1 MVRAPRLFCK
11 PPPPILAKGGGAEIQ
26 ALSNCR
32 PGTKWAHSRYEPTRV
47 LLKISGGHSRLRII
61 AGARAGQFF
70 QQDFSQNQQNF
81 DLSGCSIDQQIDS
94 QKDSSVNQQNFG
106 LPGCWIDQQIDLQ
119 KYADFSGILAAG
131 QQISQ
136 FVRRSENNI
145 ALLDLAAVA
154 VGTRS
159 STCFQQMGASTLAA
173 QNPRRTTYMA
183 RPINRE

>member
-1 MVRAPRLFCK
+1 MENYDPRYMY
-11 PPPPILAKGGGAEIQ
+11 Q
-26 ALSNCR
+26 R
-32 PGTKWAHSRYEPTRV
+32 PGGYRNDPPKTLIHPLENYCRLGGKRK
-47 LLKISGGHSRLRII
+47 LKYYSTITSGGHSRLRII

-81 DLSGCSIDQQIDS
+81 DLPGCSIDQQIDS

-119 KYADFSGILAAG
+119 KYADFSGIIAAG

-136 FVRRSENNI
+136 FVCRSENNI
-145 ALLDLAAVA
+145 VLLDLAAVA

>member
-1 MVRAPRLFCK
+1 MSKRRRLL
-11 PPPPILAKGGGAEIQ
+11 P
-26 ALSNCR
+26 
-32 PGTKWAHSRYEPTRV
+32 RV
-47 LLKISGGHSRLRII
+47 LFDLPSPFTFVRSSHLPAVSANTHTSSSVSVRSSSGGHSRLRII

-81 DLSGCSIDQQIDS
+81 DLPGCSIDQQIDS

-119 KYADFSGILAAG
+119 KYADFSGIIAAG

-136 FVRRSENNI
+136 FVCRSENNI
-145 ALLDLAAVA
+145 VLLDLAAVA

>member
-1 MVRAPRLFCK
+1 MECQIIHPFGIAIDK
-11 PPPPILAKGGGAEIQ
+11 
-26 ALSNCR
+26 
-32 PGTKWAHSRYEPTRV
+32 
-47 LLKISGGHSRLRII
+47 SGGHSRLRII

-81 DLSGCSIDQQIDS
+81 DLPGCSIDQQIDS

-119 KYADFSGILAAG
+119 KYADFSGIIAAG

-136 FVRRSENNI
+136 FVCRSENNI
-145 ALLDLAAVA
+145 VLLDLAAVA